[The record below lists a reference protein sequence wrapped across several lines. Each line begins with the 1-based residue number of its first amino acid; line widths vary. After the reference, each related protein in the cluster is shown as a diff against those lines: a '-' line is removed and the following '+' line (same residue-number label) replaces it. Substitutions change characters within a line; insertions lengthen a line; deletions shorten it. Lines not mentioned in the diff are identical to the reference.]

1 MPFDISLEEGE
12 RLIAN
17 LSFLVPKDPSTFH
30 IAITDRAVFLPRK
43 KFFAVKDP
51 TYCERVLLNRV
62 VEAKVKRLNPFFLWT
77 LALLMVIAGSVTTG
91 LMLLPILRGERG
103 QLSGYPPA
111 VAIVGLVIPF
121 IARRRYGLS
130 ISIVDEAFLWK
141 PRLHVDRASRS
152 ALDIFLTQT
161 ADALRLAGVNV
172 RDERDSALS
181 TAKDLGS
188 RYAYPL
194 AKPGDS
200 ADREGVLRT
209 CYRCGSPL
217 KISRWEDWN
226 GFLFRCPHCEGIHG
240 KPWRPAAILFGS
252 FLLNAFSFFLTSRWR
267 RALPL
272 FLGFILLDAF
282 LTFALDHAQL
292 PQMVELVLTA
302 TCLLGPLAINSVLL
316 LRHEMALNTASV
328 IRTTPSA

>member
-17 LSFLVPKDPSTFH
+17 LSFVVPSDPEAFH

-62 VEAKVKRLNPFFLWT
+62 VEAKVKRLNPFFLWA
-77 LALLMVIAGSVTTG
+77 LALLMVIVGTVTTG
-91 LMLLPILRGERG
+91 LMVLPFLRGERG

-141 PRLHVDRASRS
+141 PRLHVDRASRNEVD
-152 ALDIFLTQT
+152 LFLTQT
-161 ADALRLAGVNV
+161 ADALRQAGVNV
-172 RDERDSALS
+172 KDERDSSLS
-181 TAKDLGS
+181 ASKDVGRAS
-188 RYAYPL
+188 AYPL

-200 ADREGVLRT
+200 SDSRGVLRA
-209 CYRCGSPL
+209 CYRCGKPL
-217 KISRWEDWN
+217 KIRRWDDWN
-226 GFLFRCPHCEGIHG
+226 CFLFRCPHCKGIHG
-240 KPWRPAAILFGS
+240 KPWSTSILLLS
-252 FLLNAFSFFLTSRWR
+252 VLLNAFSFFLTLRWR

-272 FLGFILLDAF
+272 FLGFILLHGF
-282 LTFALDHAQL
+282 VGFALKHGQL
-292 PQMVELVLTA
+292 SEMLELVLLA
-302 TCLLGPLAINSVLL
+302 TVLLGPLAINSVLL
-316 LRHEMALNTASV
+316 VQHEMALKTASV
-328 IRTTPSA
+328 IRT